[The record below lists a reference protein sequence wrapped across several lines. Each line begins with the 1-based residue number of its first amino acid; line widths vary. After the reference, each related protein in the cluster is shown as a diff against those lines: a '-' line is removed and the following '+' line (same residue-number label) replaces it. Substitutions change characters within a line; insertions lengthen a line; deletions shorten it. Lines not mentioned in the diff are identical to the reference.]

1 LPQGKKDYVNVP
13 KFYRRYLCF
22 VNKKEEVHYC
32 ICACAQVDGVVL
44 TALGGDKT
52 EKSKHKLTT
61 AEV

>member
-1 LPQGKKDYVNVP
+1 VCQNSIVDILALQIRKK
-13 KFYRRYLCF
+13 
-22 VNKKEEVHYC
+22 EVHYC

-44 TALGGDKT
+44 IALGGDKT